1 MWQIPL
7 QNRWGCG
14 YIYDKNLISEEDA
27 KKEVIEYIG
36 MDVEFNKPINFEP
49 GTYNNIWVENCL
61 MVGLSGGFLEPL
73 EATSI
78 MTIILELSKFIECK
92 ANDDRDTFNKYMDS
106 INLQNM
112 LFIRHHYNCS
122 RNDTPFWK
130 LYRNTELPER
140 LKLITKGNFISI
152 KTQEELMEVLKV
164 KNTSNMVFSFNSYI
178 LINVENFVK
187 QLEMLGYKRNSE
199 GGNTKSVLWQMADH
213 YNHVHVS
220 NTEETSTTPDTS
232 TTGSTTTNSSKDDP
246 GSKIMGD
253 LIGAT
258 FGKVLG
264 LKEQRVNKEIDK
276 IRNLLK

>member
-1 MWQIPL
+1 MKKLIQL
-7 QNRWGCG
+7 LEANVKLNSSGCPNIG
-14 YIYDKNLISEEDA
+14 VDSDIALNSVNDA
-27 KKEVIEYIG
+27 
-36 MDVEFNKPINFEP
+36 
-49 GTYNNIWVENCL
+49 L
-61 MVGLSGGFLEPL
+61 LSGICT
-73 EATSI
+73 AAKAANVNVQITSAVSDHPEKTDSGAI
-78 MTIILELSKFIECK
+78 SRHSKGQAVDISKINGK
-92 ANDDRDTFNKYMDS
+92 AVKDLTNK
-106 INLQNM
+106 
-112 LFIRHHYNCS
+112 
-122 RNDTPFWK
+122 T
-130 LYRNTELPER
+130 
-140 LKLITKGNFISI
+140 
-152 KTQEELMEVLKV
+152 
-164 KNTSNMVFSFNSYI
+164 
-178 LINVENFVK
+178 NVENFVK

-232 TTGSTTTNSSKDDP
+232 TTGSTTTNASKDDP